1 MSIRKSIMK
10 RVLYRVKIPFIL
22 LWILIFC
29 CGWDLSLATE
39 KKEPDPETDTEI
51 LDVEKITEF
60 MFSELR
66 DEPEKT
72 IYVDMRNTSGKDI
85 DLSPFL
91 LAELERKGYNIRKSP
106 KDACYILQVHI
117 FFVGKVDPS
126 NLKEAIKPKVEL
138 FALREKIKPK
148 IDDDKKSEGGTE
160 AKGMGEAVGETVD
173 KADEIKDK
181 VKTGEPYGAKLG
193 KLLDDFGKRLH
204 ISAGKKDVTFAIVIN
219 IIISES
225 SKESGTKKK
234 YQTPIISTATRAKLT
249 FEEAKT
255 HLIQALSKSI
265 AGIF

>member
-1 MSIRKSIMK
+1 MK
-10 RVLYRVKIPFIL
+10 RALYRVKIPFIL

-29 CGWDLSLATE
+29 CGSSLPLAAE

-72 IYVDMRNTSGKDI
+72 IYVDIRNTSGKDI
-85 DLSPFL
+85 DLAPFL
-91 LAELERKGYNIRKSP
+91 LAELEKKGYNIKKSF
-106 KDACYILQVHI
+106 KDACYILQTHI
-117 FFVGKVDPS
+117 FYVGKIDPS
-126 NLKEAIKPKVEL
+126 NLREEIKPKND
-138 FALREKIKPK
+138 A
-148 IDDDKKSEGGTE
+148 DKKSEGGTE
-160 AKGMGEAVGETVD
+160 AKGTGEEVGEVVD
-173 KADEIKDK
+173 KVDEIKDK

-193 KLLDDFGKRLH
+193 KFLDDVGKRLH

-225 SKESGTKKK
+225 SKESGTRKKC
-234 YQTPIISTATRAKLT
+234 QTPIISTATRAKLDL
-249 FEEAKT
+249 EEAKT